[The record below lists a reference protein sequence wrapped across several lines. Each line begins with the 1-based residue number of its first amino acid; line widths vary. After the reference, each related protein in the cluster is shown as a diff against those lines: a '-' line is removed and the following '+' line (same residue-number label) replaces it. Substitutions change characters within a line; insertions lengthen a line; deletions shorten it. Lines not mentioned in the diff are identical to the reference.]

1 MGVAQP
7 RIRVSLP
14 EVRHNLCPKK
24 KNNGP
29 CVVVWRLM
37 NSPSHSP
44 LDGQKE
50 RRAASRG
57 ELWVLGPEHCANPVL
72 ANQTPGHSSAGDP
85 VPVGGSVMNVVAVAV
100 DRWSCELI
108 AMAARVK
115 LWKWT
120 CTASLSTTTS

>member
-1 MGVAQP
+1 MGKRSGGQQAGVSFGCWDQSIALTRFWPLRQP
-7 RIRVSLP
+7 TMP
-14 EVRHNLCPKK
+14 
-24 KNNGP
+24 G
-29 CVVVWRLM
+29 M
-37 NSPSHSP
+37 
-44 LDGQKE
+44 
-50 RRAASRG
+50 
-57 ELWVLGPEHCANPVL
+57 

>member
-72 ANQTPGHSSAGDP
+72 ATSTAHHAGDGQSNARP
-85 VPVGGSVMNVVAVAV
+85 QFSRRSCSRGRKCDECCGGCRGSV
-100 DRWSCELI
+100 EL
-108 AMAARVK
+108 
-115 LWKWT
+115 
-120 CTASLSTTTS
+120 